1 MTLYFFRHKMICLTA
16 IGILMPQIILAAA
29 PKAKLAQ
36 QSIFTD
42 IALHDGGVLVGRLA
56 GNDSAIVANKEI
68 TVRQKTEVV
77 AKIATDK
84 NGQFI
89 VKGLQGGIY
98 QIESEYGV
106 GQFRA
111 WAPETAP
118 PTAHQVAFLVPD
130 NENVIRGQWG
140 FPVYSRLR
148 DTAAGVGP
156 WTWVAIGAAVAG
168 ITVGVV
174 ALVDSNDSGS

>member
-1 MTLYFFRHKMICLTA
+1 MNLHFFRHKMICLTA

-29 PKAKLAQ
+29 PKAKSAQ

-68 TVRQKTEVV
+68 IVRRETELV

-89 VKGLQGGIY
+89 VNGLRGGIY

-106 GQFRA
+106 GHFRP
-111 WAPETAP
+111 WAPQTAP

-130 NENVIRGQWG
+130 NKNVVRGQWG
-140 FPVYSRLR
+140 FPAYNRLR
-148 DTAAGVGP
+148 DTAGGIGP

-174 ALVDSNDSGS
+174 ALTESNDSSP